1 MASSAK
7 HACKCTSAG
16 CVGRL
21 GGEVGAVTHTV
32 EIAKTF
38 GTDLSS
44 RQRAAALR
52 LDITSQTAAGITPVT
67 LDFAGVRTVSESFA
81 DGAIAVL
88 VAERGE
94 EWFRQNVRLV
104 NLSPFVRLSVLEA
117 VDERCRC
124 TEASGA

>member
-1 MASSAK
+1 
-7 HACKCTSAG
+7 
-16 CVGRL
+16 
-21 GGEVGAVTHTV
+21 VTHAID
-32 EIAKTF
+32 IAETF

-52 LDITSQTAAGITPVT
+52 LHITAQTAAGITPVT

-104 NLSPFVRLSVLEA
+104 NLTPSVRLSVLEA
-117 VDERCRC
+117 VDERCRS
-124 TEASGA
+124 TEAAGA

>member
-1 MASSAK
+1 M
-7 HACKCTSAG
+7 
-16 CVGRL
+16 
-21 GGEVGAVTHTV
+21 THTV

-52 LDITSQTAAGITPVT
+52 LDIASQTAAGISPVT

-94 EWFRQNVRLV
+94 EWFRQNVRLI

-117 VDERCRC
+117 VDERCRS
-124 TEASGA
+124 TEAAGA

>member
-1 MASSAK
+1 
-7 HACKCTSAG
+7 
-16 CVGRL
+16 
-21 GGEVGAVTHTV
+21 VTHTV

-117 VDERCRC
+117 VDERCRSA
-124 TEASGA
+124 EAAGA

>member
-1 MASSAK
+1 M
-7 HACKCTSAG
+7 
-16 CVGRL
+16 
-21 GGEVGAVTHTV
+21 THTV

-44 RQRAAALR
+44 RQRAATLR
-52 LDITSQTAAGITPVT
+52 LDIATQTAAGITPVT

-94 EWFRQNVRLV
+94 EWFRQNVRLI
-104 NLSPFVRLSVLEA
+104 NLTPAVRLSVLEA
-117 VDERCRC
+117 VDERYRSA
-124 TEASGA
+124 EAAGA

>member
-1 MASSAK
+1 M
-7 HACKCTSAG
+7 
-16 CVGRL
+16 
-21 GGEVGAVTHTV
+21 THTV

-44 RQRAAALR
+44 RQRAATLR
-52 LDITSQTAAGITPVT
+52 LDITTQTAAGITPVT

-104 NLSPFVRLSVLEA
+104 NLTPAVRLSVLEA
-117 VDERCRC
+117 VDERCRSA
-124 TEASGA
+124 EGAGA

>member
-1 MASSAK
+1 M
-7 HACKCTSAG
+7 TY
-16 CVGRL
+16 
-21 GGEVGAVTHTV
+21 TV

-44 RQRAAALR
+44 RQRAAVLR
-52 LDITSQTAAGITPVT
+52 LDIASQTAAGITPVT

-94 EWFRQNVRLV
+94 EWFRQNVRLI

-117 VDERCRC
+117 VDERCRS
-124 TEASGA
+124 TEAAGA

>member
-1 MASSAK
+1 M
-7 HACKCTSAG
+7 
-16 CVGRL
+16 
-21 GGEVGAVTHTV
+21 THTV
-32 EIAKTF
+32 EIAKAF

-52 LDITSQTAAGITPVT
+52 LDIAAQTAAGVTPVT

-94 EWFRQNVRLV
+94 EWFRQNVRLI
-104 NLSPFVRLSVLEA
+104 NLTSCVRLSVLEA
-117 VDERCRC
+117 VDERCRHQEVA
-124 TEASGA
+124 EAG